1 MPERTQAF
9 PHRLSNSADI
19 AGATGVYM
27 KRMQKPIAKAFFI
40 RRAHGRTCY
49 VLQMKTTFVG
59 VLFFLPLIFGG
70 NLLHAQGVDDRGI
83 RAAASELDHAIDAK
97 NWKRAR
103 ELLLD
108 EVTVALPGKDPVA
121 MSADALIAS
130 WQATLHRGKTSF
142 HQRGSEVATFD
153 GADSAVLRSKG
164 YARFEVIGISG
175 EDSYEFW
182 ADYVHELDRH
192 EDGWRVRHIAYVPRL
207 ENGNLA
213 VMAHRLPA
221 EVDEGKAPED
231 EAADSAGSADVE
243 ADGSEKAPATT
254 DAPTDESG
262 ASEDAESEESTT
274 DTPEAPDDE
283 AAGTVDSAGSG
294 GEAATDGDQEAADGA
309 RDEPRPEQED
319 VAGD

>member
-1 MPERTQAF
+1 
-9 PHRLSNSADI
+9 
-19 AGATGVYM
+19 M
-27 KRMQKPIAKAFFI
+27 KRMQKPIAKALFI
-40 RRAHGRTCY
+40 RRAHERTCY
-49 VLQMKTTFVG
+49 ELQMKTIFVV

-97 NWKRAR
+97 NWERAR

-108 EVTVALPGKDPVA
+108 EVTVALPGEEPVA

-213 VMAHRLPA
+213 VIAHRLPA
-221 EVDEGKAPED
+221 EAEEGKAAED
-231 EAADSAGSADVE
+231 EAADDAGAADVE
-243 ADGSEKAPATT
+243 ADGAEEAPATG
-254 DAPTDESG
+254 DAPTAESG
-262 ASEDAESEESTT
+262 DSDDAQSEDTAT
-274 DTPEAPDDE
+274 DTTETSDGE
-283 AAGTVDSAGSG
+283 AAGTDDSAGSG
-294 GEAATDGDQEAADGA
+294 SGAATDGNQEAADGA
-309 RDEPRPEQED
+309 GDEPEPEAED
-319 VAGD
+319 AAGD